1 MEERTREE
9 EEEEDAKR
17 SLRQYF
23 ASFLDSNIHEFNK
36 YRYSDE
42 MTTIKVRYDV
52 LGGITK
58 IFKVRKYTIYN
69 TPTLFGE
76 IKKIFVPPP
85 LWNEF
90 KIITMDNKLIP
101 DSNPL
106 TPDVIII
113 TEKSDTD
120 HSKKNKRK
128 NDDSNTASSSSFKK
142 SRKRIDDDS
151 MEEDYGKMKKT
162 SHHEIKSNKKKVTF
176 AQKNTVQKIEKDR
189 SKALSEDVVLALRL
203 PPCHFD
209 DEPNTYPCSYKFTY
223 FTSEEDMNTYL
234 DLIKNKKENRIK
246 HYKNIHK
253 KLNSPFQR
261 AIMKLRQTNDG
272 KKKVMFD
279 IDKNTS
285 IDIERDPLKSKS
297 PDYIYAKTLP
307 NCNYKDI
314 SFPCKISKSY
324 FASLEDYQEYLSLK
338 KLKKGK
344 KSRRKH
350 YKKISK
356 KFNIVV
362 RKKSKKTKLLNQVI
376 PPQKK
381 SEKNKLVS

>member
-9 EEEEDAKR
+9 EGEDSKR

-23 ASFLDSNIHEFNK
+23 ISFLDSNIHEFNK

-76 IKKIFVPPP
+76 IKKIFVPPS

-128 NDDSNTASSSSFKK
+128 NDDNNTASSSSSKK
-142 SRKRIDDDS
+142 SRKRFDDDS
-151 MEEDYGKMKKT
+151 MEEDFGKKKT
-162 SHHEIKSNKKKVTF
+162 SSRSNKKK
-176 AQKNTVQKIEKDR
+176 
-189 SKALSEDVVLALRL
+189 
-203 PPCHFD
+203 
-209 DEPNTYPCSYKFTY
+209 
-223 FTSEEDMNTYL
+223 
-234 DLIKNKKENRIK
+234 
-246 HYKNIHK
+246 
-253 KLNSPFQR
+253 
-261 AIMKLRQTNDG
+261 NDN

-297 PDYIYAKTLP
+297 EDYLYAKTLP
-307 NCNYKDI
+307 NCNYKEI

-324 FASLEDYQEYLSLK
+324 FTSHED
-338 KLKKGK
+338 
-344 KSRRKH
+344 
-350 YKKISK
+350 
-356 KFNIVV
+356 
-362 RKKSKKTKLLNQVI
+362 
-376 PPQKK
+376 
-381 SEKNKLVS
+381 

>member
-9 EEEEDAKR
+9 QEDAKR

-23 ASFLDSNIHEFNK
+23 VSFLDSNIHEFNK

-76 IKKIFVPPP
+76 IKKIFLPPP

-90 KIITMDNKLIP
+90 KIITMDNRLIP

-106 TPDVIII
+106 SPDVIII

-120 HSKKNKRK
+120 HSSPKKNKRK
-128 NDDSNTASSSSFKK
+128 NDDFSTSSSSKK
-142 SRKRIDDDS
+142 SRKRIVDDDFS
-151 MEEDYGKMKKT
+151 MEEDYGKIIKKK
-162 SHHEIKSNKKKVTF
+162 SNRNIKSKKNVTF
-176 AQKNTVQKIEKDR
+176 KLSKNKETVIEKDKT
-189 SKALSEDVVLALRL
+189 KALSDDLLLALTL

-209 DEPNTYPCSYKFTY
+209 DEPNTYPCKYKFTY
-223 FTSEEDMNTYL
+223 FTSDEDMNEYL
-234 DLIKNKKENRIK
+234 DVIKDKHKNRLK
-246 HYKNIHK
+246 HYEDMSK
-253 KLNSPFQR
+253 KLNSQLALR
-261 AIMKLRQTNDG
+261 KKLRQINDG
-272 KKKVMFD
+272 KKNVAFD
-279 IDKNTS
+279 FDRNTT

-297 PDYIYAKTLP
+297 EDYLYAKTLP
-307 NCNYKDI
+307 DCNYKEI

-324 FASLEDYQEYLSLK
+324 FTSEEDYQDYLSLK
-338 KLKKGK
+338 KSKKGK
-344 KSRRKH
+344 KGKKKH

-356 KFNIVV
+356 KFNINLQKSSTK
-362 RKKSKKTKLLNQVI
+362 KKSQ
-376 PPQKK
+376 
-381 SEKNKLVS
+381 KNKLVV